1 MSEPTPTP
9 TQVQH
14 PWRATLRTVV
24 AIIIG
29 LASVLPYLVAGA
41 GIPVEGAVAQI
52 LAVAAGVTRVLAI
65 PAVQGFVAEYL
76 PWLSAT
82 PRQP

>member
-1 MSEPTPTP
+1 MTQPTP

-14 PWRATLRTVV
+14 PWRATLRTVL
-24 AIIIG
+24 AGLIG
-29 LASVLPYLVAGA
+29 LLPLLPTLVDTLGVATLPWVAGTLTA
-41 GIPVEGAVAQI
+41 VGAV
-52 LAVAAGVTRVLAI
+52 TRLLAI
-65 PAVQGFVAEYL
+65 PAVQAYIAEYL

>member
-1 MSEPTPTP
+1 MTQPTP

-14 PWRATLRTVV
+14 PWRATARTVFAGLV
-24 AIIIG
+24 A
-29 LASVLPYLVAGA
+29 LASLLPYVIAGA
-41 GIPVEGAVAQI
+41 HIPAEGVVAQV
-52 LAVAAGVTRVLAI
+52 LAVAGGVTRVMAL
-65 PAVQGFVAEYL
+65 PGVQALIAEYV

>member
-1 MSEPTPTP
+1 MTRPTP

-14 PWRATLRTVV
+14 PWRATVRTVFALVV
-24 AIIIG
+24 A
-29 LASVLPYLVAGA
+29 LASLLPYVFAEANVPTEGVVAQVLLVAS
-41 GIPVEGAVAQI
+41 
-52 LAVAAGVTRVLAI
+52 GVTRVMAM
-65 PAVQGFVAEYL
+65 PAVQALVAEYL

>member
-1 MSEPTPTP
+1 MTQPTP

-14 PWRATLRTVV
+14 PWRATLRTVL
-24 AIIIG
+24 AGLIG
-29 LASVLPYLVAGA
+29 LLPLLPILVETLGVATVPWVAGTLA
-41 GIPVEGAVAQI
+41 VVGAVTRA
-52 LAVAAGVTRVLAI
+52 LAM
-65 PAVQGFVAEYL
+65 PAVQVWIAEYL